1 MKKMNIEKNKLT
13 VEVINEMSGKLNDII
28 RAINY
33 IDDNGYDNGYFY
45 PLMDAANCINDVCE
59 RLEGV
64 CSLISLGDGAD
75 EI

>member
-1 MKKMNIEKNKLT
+1 MAKI
-13 VEVINEMSGKLNDII
+13 INEMSGRLNDII
-28 RAINY
+28 RCINY

-45 PLMDAANCINDVCE
+45 PLMDAANCINDDYE

-64 CSLISLGDGAD
+64 CAIIEASKDAD

>member
-13 VEVINEMSGKLNDII
+13 VEVVNEMSGRLNDII

-33 IDDNGYDNGYFY
+33 IDDNYYDNGYFY
-45 PLMDAANCINDVCE
+45 PLMDAANCINDVYE

-64 CSLISLGDGAD
+64 CTLISYSKDVG